1 MPESKVRKEAK
12 SKADKK
18 RKEELAEKRRERKRL
33 KATTER
39 RWVPWAFG
47 TIGLLGILWMVVWNL
62 AGPLIPFM
70 LRLGG
75 WNVLISLGLILVSF
89 GLATLWK

>member
-1 MPESKVRKEAK
+1 MPESKV
-12 SKADKK
+12 